1 MKSTKELE
9 QTAKHFIQ
17 KYKDKSNEKSSAQSF
32 WIDFLGIFAP
42 SPTEKIEFEKRVS
55 LSHTSFI
62 DAYIPHAKT
71 LIEQKS
77 SGIDLNK
84 AKKQSDGSEL
94 TPFEQA
100 KRYNDELPYSQK
112 ARYIIVCNFDE
123 FHIHDMESPKDPP
136 QIINFADLT
145 KQIHRFIFLSESKN
159 DELKALA
166 LAKQSELSFKAA
178 RLIRQIQDEL
188 IALYAAATP
197 SGEPSEQDFA
207 SINML
212 LTRLVFCFYADDSG
226 VFTRHDMFGAY
237 LATHKANMR
246 QAILD
251 VFSMLSTPEH
261 KRSKFADPELLAFPY
276 TNGGLFEFYDEN
288 IPQFNDKLAELII
301 DKATFGFDF
310 SLISPTIFG
319 GLFESTLNPETRR
332 SGGMHYTSIEN
343 IEKLIKPLFLDK
355 LESELDEIIAIKQK
369 DTKDKKLIEFQKKLG
384 SLCFFDPACGS
395 GNFLTQTF
403 LCLRELENKALKERF
418 TDKSGTF
425 QGVLEGFDTCGI
437 CVDINNFY
445 GIEINSFA
453 TAVAKTALHIADKQM
468 RKVTNELIH
477 ANLEYLPLREFENI
491 LCANALDASWHK
503 HCPKADFIIGN
514 PPFIGSSLLDKNQK
528 KDFMELTKNIKN
540 SGKLDYVTAWF
551 FKACE
556 YMKQSPATKTAFVAT
571 NSICQG
577 EQVAL
582 LWKAL
587 FESGVSIDFAY
598 TSFKWDNS
606 VDFGTGKK
614 EKADK
619 KMAAVYVIIAGFSL
633 NNSSQKYIFTGN
645 SRIPASNINGYLADA
660 PNIAIESRSK
670 PLCEFVPEMTRG
682 SEPNDGGN
690 LILSQN
696 EKDEILAKYP
706 NADKFIKQF
715 MGAEEFINGKLR
727 YCLWL
732 VNANPG
738 ELSKIPPIMD
748 RIKAVREN
756 RLQSKSE
763 GTRKFADK
771 PTIFKLCRQPK
782 SNYIVIPR
790 VSGENRIYVPIGFV
804 SSDIIASDAI
814 QFIPNATLADFA
826 ILTSSVHMEWMR
838 AVAGRLET
846 RYRYSNT
853 IVYNNFPFASLD
865 EKDKE
870 TLTATAQG
878 ILDARAEFGDSSLA
892 DLYNPLTMP
901 ANLRKAH
908 EKNDQAVLKIYGID
922 KTATPSGIVKEL
934 FTRYEKLSK
943 NTKG

>member
-9 QTAKHFIQ
+9 QAAKHFIQ
-17 KYKDKSNEKSSAQSF
+17 KYKDKSNEKSDAQSF
-32 WIDFLGIFAP
+32 WIDFLGIFVDE
-42 SPTEKIEFEKRVS
+42 PTQKINFEKTVP
-55 LSHTSFI
+55 LGHTSFI

-145 KQIHRFIFLSESKN
+145 KQIHRFAFLNESKS

-197 SGEPSEQDFA
+197 SGESSEQDFA

-288 IPQFNDKLAELII
+288 IPQFNDKLAKLII
-301 DKATFGFDF
+301 DEATYGFDF

-418 TDKSGTF
+418 TDKKGTF

-468 RKVTNELIH
+468 RKATNELIH
-477 ANLEYLPLREFENI
+477 ANLEYLPLRDFENI
-491 LCANALDASWHK
+491 LCANAFDVSWDK

-514 PPFIGSSLLDKNQK
+514 PPFVGARMMNETQKADLIKASNNAKNAG
-528 KDFMELTKNIKN
+528 N
-540 SGKLDYVTAWF
+540 LDYVTAWF

-556 YMKQSPATKTAFVAT
+556 YMKQSPKTSTAFVAT

-582 LWKAL
+582 LWKPL

-645 SRIPASNINGYLADA
+645 SRILASNINGYLAAA
-660 PNIAIESRSK
+660 PNIAIESRNK
-670 PLCEFVPEMTRG
+670 PLCNVPEMG
-682 SEPNDGGN
+682 IGNKPIDDGNYLFKPDEMNEFIAKEPN
-690 LILSQN
+690 S
-696 EKDEILAKYP
+696 KKYFKRWYG
-706 NADKFIKQF
+706 AD
-715 MGAEEFINGKLR
+715 EFINGKIR

-732 VNANPG
+732 GDCSPN
-738 ELSKIPPIMD
+738 ELRSMPECMK
-748 RIKAVREN
+748 RIKAVREF
-756 RLQSKSE
+756 RLASKSE
-763 GTRKFADK
+763 GTRKIADK
-771 PTIFKLCRQPK
+771 PTRFHVENMPDSDFILIPK
-782 SNYIVIPR
+782 
-790 VSGENRIYVPIGFV
+790 VSTSERFYVPIGIMSNSV
-804 SSDIIASDAI
+804 LTSDLVLI
-814 QFIPNATLADFA
+814 IPNATLADFA

-838 AVAGRLET
+838 AVCGRLGDG
-846 RYRYSNT
+846 YRYSAN

-878 ILDARAEFGDSSLA
+878 ILDARAEFGDCSLA

-922 KTATPSGIVKEL
+922 KTATPSDIVKEL
-934 FTRYEKLSK
+934 FTRYEKEVK
-943 NTKG
+943 AREF

>member
-9 QTAKHFIQ
+9 QAAKHFIQ
-17 KYKDKSNEKSSAQSF
+17 KYKDKTNEKSDAQSF
-32 WIDFLGIFAP
+32 WIYFLGIFVDE
-42 SPTEKIEFEKRVS
+42 PTQKINFEKTVP
-55 LSHTSFI
+55 LGHTSFI

-145 KQIHRFIFLSESKN
+145 KQIHRFAFLNESKS

-178 RLIRQIQDEL
+178 RLIKQIQDEL

-226 VFTRHDMFGAY
+226 VFAKHDMFGAY
-237 LATHKANMR
+237 LAEHKANMR

-468 RKVTNELIH
+468 RKATNELIH
-477 ANLEYLPLREFENI
+477 ANLEYLPLRDFENI
-491 LCANALDASWHK
+491 LCANAFDVSWDK

-514 PPFIGSSLLDKNQK
+514 PPFVGARMMNETQKADLIKASNNAKNAG
-528 KDFMELTKNIKN
+528 N
-540 SGKLDYVTAWF
+540 LDYVTAWF

-556 YMKQSPATKTAFVAT
+556 YMKQSPKTRTAFVAT

-582 LWKAL
+582 LWKPL

-633 NNSSQKYIFTGN
+633 NNSSEKYIFTGN
-645 SRIPASNINGYLADA
+645 SRIPASNINGYLVDA

-670 PLCEFVPEMTRG
+670 PLCNVPEMG
-682 SEPNDGGN
+682 IGNKPIDDGNYLFKPDEMNEFIAKEPN
-690 LILSQN
+690 S
-696 EKDEILAKYP
+696 KKYFKRWYG
-706 NADKFIKQF
+706 AD
-715 MGAEEFINGKLR
+715 EFINGKIR

-732 VNANPG
+732 GDCSPN
-738 ELSKIPPIMD
+738 ELRSMPECMK
-748 RIKAVREN
+748 RIKAVREF
-756 RLQSKSE
+756 RLASKSE
-763 GTRKFADK
+763 GTRKIADK
-771 PTIFKLCRQPK
+771 PTRFHVENMPNSDFIL
-782 SNYIVIPR
+782 VPR
-790 VSGENRIYVPIGFV
+790 VSSAERFYIPFGFL
-804 SSDIIASDAI
+804 SNDNLASDATLI
-814 QFIPNATLADFA
+814 IPNATLADFA

-838 AVAGRLET
+838 AVAGILET

-908 EKNDQAVLKIYGID
+908 ERNDQAVLKIYGID
-922 KTATPSGIVKEL
+922 KTATPSDIVK
-934 FTRYEKLSK
+934 
-943 NTKG
+943 

>member
-9 QTAKHFIQ
+9 QAAKHFIQ

-32 WIDFLGIFAP
+32 WIDFLGIFVP

-77 SGIDLNK
+77 SSIDLNK

-100 KRYNDELPYSQK
+100 GRYNDELPYSQK

-145 KQIHRFIFLSESKN
+145 KQIHRFAFLNESKS

-178 RLIRQIQDEL
+178 RLIKQIQDEL

-197 SGEPSEQDFA
+197 NGEPSEQDFA

-288 IPQFNDKLAELII
+288 IPQFNDKLAKLII
-301 DKATFGFDF
+301 DEATYGFDF

-468 RKVTNELIH
+468 RKATNELIH
-477 ANLEYLPLREFENI
+477 ANLEYLPLRDFENI
-491 LCANALDASWHK
+491 LCANALNASWHE

-514 PPFIGSSLLDKNQK
+514 PPFVGARMMNETQKADLIKASNNAKNAG
-528 KDFMELTKNIKN
+528 N
-540 SGKLDYVTAWF
+540 LDYVAAWF

-556 YMKQSPATKTAFVAT
+556 YMKQNPATKTAFVAT

-582 LWKAL
+582 LWKPL
-587 FESGVSIDFAY
+587 FENGVNIDFAY

-633 NNSSQKYIFTGN
+633 NNSGKKYIFTGN
-645 SRIPASNINGYLADA
+645 SRIPASNINGYLAAA
-660 PNIAIESRSK
+660 PNIVIESRSK
-670 PLCEFVPEMTRG
+670 PLCDVPEMG
-682 SEPNDGGN
+682 IGNKPIDDGNYLFKPDEMNEFIAKEPN
-690 LILSQN
+690 S
-696 EKDEILAKYP
+696 KKYFKRWYG
-706 NADKFIKQF
+706 AD
-715 MGAEEFINGKLR
+715 EFINGKIR

-732 VNANPG
+732 GDCPPN
-738 ELSKIPPIMD
+738 ELRSMPECMK
-748 RIKAVREN
+748 RIKAVRDF
-756 RLQSKSE
+756 RLASKSE
-763 GTRKFADK
+763 GTRKIADK
-771 PTIFKLCRQPK
+771 PTRFHVENMPDSDFILIPK
-782 SNYIVIPR
+782 
-790 VSGENRIYVPIGFV
+790 VSTSERFYVPIGIMSNSV
-804 SSDIIASDAI
+804 LTSDLVLI
-814 QFIPNATLADFA
+814 IPNATLADFA

-838 AVAGRLET
+838 AVCGRLGDG
-846 RYRYSNT
+846 YRYSAN

-878 ILDARAEFGDSSLA
+878 ILDARAEFGDCSLA

-908 EKNDQAVLKIYGID
+908 ERNDQAVLKIYAVN
-922 KTATPSGIVKEL
+922 KTATPSDIVKEL
-934 FTRYEKLSK
+934 FTRYEKEVK
-943 NTKG
+943 AREF

>member
-1 MKSTKELE
+1 MKNTKELE
-9 QTAKHFIQ
+9 QAAKHFIQ
-17 KYKDKSNEKSSAQSF
+17 KYKDKSNEKSDAQSF
-32 WIDFLGIFAP
+32 WIDFLGIFVDE
-42 SPTEKIEFEKRVS
+42 PTQKINFEKTVP
-55 LSHTSFI
+55 LGHTSFI

-145 KQIHRFIFLSESKN
+145 KQIHRFAFLNESKN

-166 LAKQSELSFKAA
+166 LKKQSELSFKAA
-178 RLIRQIQDEL
+178 RLIKQIQDEL

-418 TDKSGTF
+418 TDKKGTF

-468 RKVTNELIH
+468 RKATNELIH
-477 ANLEYLPLREFENI
+477 ANLEYLPLRDFENI
-491 LCANALDASWHK
+491 LCANAFDVSWHE

-514 PPFIGSSLLDKNQK
+514 PPFVGARMMNETQKADLIKASNNAKNAG
-528 KDFMELTKNIKN
+528 N
-540 SGKLDYVTAWF
+540 LDYVAAWF

-556 YMKQSPATKTAFVAT
+556 YMKQNPATKTAFVAT

-582 LWKAL
+582 LWKPL
-587 FESGVSIDFAY
+587 FESGVIIDFAY

-633 NNSSQKYIFTGN
+633 NNSGKKYIFTGN
-645 SRIPASNINGYLADA
+645 SRIPASNINGYLAAA
-660 PNIAIESRSK
+660 PNIVIESRSK
-670 PLCEFVPEMTRG
+670 PLCDVPEMG
-682 SEPNDGGN
+682 IGNKPIDDGNYLFKPDEMNEFIAKEPN
-690 LILSQN
+690 S
-696 EKDEILAKYP
+696 KKYFKRWYG
-706 NADKFIKQF
+706 AD
-715 MGAEEFINGKLR
+715 EFINGKIR

-732 VNANPG
+732 GDCPPN
-738 ELSKIPPIMD
+738 ELRSMPECMK
-748 RIKAVREN
+748 RIKAVRDF
-756 RLQSKSE
+756 RLASKSE
-763 GTRKFADK
+763 GTRKIADK
-771 PTIFKLCRQPK
+771 PTRFHVENMPDSDFILIPK
-782 SNYIVIPR
+782 
-790 VSGENRIYVPIGFV
+790 VSTSERFYVPIGIMSNSV
-804 SSDIIASDAI
+804 LTSDLVLI
-814 QFIPNATLADFA
+814 IPNATLADFA

-838 AVAGRLET
+838 AVCGRLGDG
-846 RYRYSNT
+846 YRYSAN

-878 ILDARAEFGDSSLA
+878 ILDARALFGDCSLA

-908 EKNDQAVLKIYGID
+908 ERNDQAVLKIYGID
-922 KTATPSGIVKEL
+922 KTATPSDIVKEL
-934 FTRYEKLSK
+934 FTRYEKEVK
-943 NTKG
+943 AREF

>member
-9 QTAKHFIQ
+9 QAVKHFIQ

-32 WIDFLGIFAP
+32 WIDFLGIFVP

-145 KQIHRFIFLSESKN
+145 KQIHRFTFLSQSKN

-226 VFTRHDMFGAY
+226 VFARHDMFGAY

-343 IEKLIKPLFLDK
+343 LEKLIKPLFLDK

-418 TDKSGTF
+418 TDKSGTV

-468 RKVTNELIH
+468 RKATNELIH
-477 ANLEYLPLREFENI
+477 ANLEYLPLRDFENI
-491 LCANALDASWHK
+491 LCANALDASWHE

-514 PPFIGSSLLDKNQK
+514 PPFVGHQHRSKEQSAEMDLIF
-528 KDFMELTKNIKN
+528 KDFENY
-540 SGKLDYVTAWF
+540 GKLDYVTAWF
-551 FKACE
+551 KKSLD
-556 YMKQSPATKTAFVAT
+556 YMKFSPNTRTAFVAT

-577 EQVAL
+577 ESVAT
-582 LWKAL
+582 LWKPL
-587 FESGVSIDFAY
+587 FESGVNIDFAY

-619 KMAAVYVIIAGFSL
+619 KMAGVSVVIVAFSL
-633 NNSSQKYIFTGN
+633 SNSSKKYIFTGN
-645 SRIPASNINGYLADA
+645 SRILASNINGYLVDA
-660 PNIAIESRSK
+660 PNIFIQNRGK
-670 PLCEFVPEMTRG
+670 PLNDNLSKMSKG
-682 SEPNDGGN
+682 SQPTDGGN
-690 LILSQN
+690 LLLSQD

-732 VNANPG
+732 VNANPS
-738 ELSKIPPIMD
+738 ELSKIPPIMT
-748 RIKAVREN
+748 RLEN
-756 RLQSKSE
+756 VKQMRLKS
-763 GTRKFADK
+763 
-771 PTIFKLCRQPK
+771 PTKSVQEAANTPMLFTQIRQPN
-782 SNYIVIPR
+782 SDYLVVPEVSSESRFYI
-790 VSGENRIYVPIGFV
+790 PIGFL
-804 SSDIIASDAI
+804 SKDIIASNRLQI
-814 QFIPNATLADFA
+814 IPNATLADFA

-838 AVAGRLET
+838 AVCGRLGDG
-846 RYRYSNT
+846 YRYSAN

-878 ILDARAEFGDSSLA
+878 ILDARAEFGDCSLA

-908 EKNDQAVLKIYGID
+908 ERNDQAVLKIYGID
-922 KTATPSGIVKEL
+922 KTATPSDIVKEL
-934 FTRYEKLSK
+934 FTRYEKEVK
-943 NTKG
+943 AREF

>member
-9 QTAKHFIQ
+9 QAAKHFIQ

-32 WIDFLGIFAP
+32 WIDFLGIFVP

-100 KRYNDELPYSQK
+100 KRYNDELPHSQK

-145 KQIHRFIFLSESKN
+145 KQIHRFTFLSQSKN

-468 RKVTNELIH
+468 RKATNELIH
-477 ANLEYLPLREFENI
+477 ANLEYLPLRDFENI
-491 LCANALDASWHK
+491 LCANALNASWNE

-514 PPFIGSSLLDKNQK
+514 PPFIGARVMNETQKADLIKASNNAKNAG
-528 KDFMELTKNIKN
+528 N
-540 SGKLDYVTAWF
+540 LDYVTAWF
-551 FKACE
+551 FKAFE
-556 YMKQSPATKTAFVAT
+556 YMKQNPATKTAFVAT

-582 LWKAL
+582 LWKPL
-587 FESGVSIDFAY
+587 FESGVNTHFAY

-606 VDFGTGKK
+606 VDFGSGKK

-633 NNSSQKYIFTGN
+633 NNSSEKYIFTGN
-645 SRIPASNINGYLADA
+645 SRILASNINGYLTDA

-670 PLCEFVPEMTRG
+670 PLCEFAPQMNFG
-682 SEPNDGGN
+682 SMPNDGGN
-690 LILSQN
+690 LILSQA

-732 VNANPG
+732 VNANPS

-748 RIKAVREN
+748 RIQGVKNHRLASKNKAAVKAAE
-756 RLQSKSE
+756 
-763 GTRKFADK
+763 T
-771 PTIFKLCRQPK
+771 PTLFFQNAQPN
-782 SNYIVIPR
+782 SDYIIVPR
-790 VSGENRIYVPIGFV
+790 VSSENRFYVPIGFL
-804 SSDIIASDAI
+804 SSEVIASDATQI
-814 QFIPNATLADFA
+814 IPNATLADFA

-846 RYRYSNT
+846 RYRYSKD

-878 ILDARAEFGDSSLA
+878 ILDARAEFSDCSLA

-908 EKNDQAVLKIYGID
+908 ERNDQAVLKIYAVN
-922 KTATPSGIVKEL
+922 KTATPSDIVKEL
-934 FTRYEKLSK
+934 FTRYETLSK
-943 NTKG
+943 DTKG

>member
-1 MKSTKELE
+1 MKNTKELE
-9 QTAKHFIQ
+9 QAAKHFIQ
-17 KYKDKSNEKSSAQSF
+17 KYKDKSNEKSDAQSF
-32 WIDFLGIFAP
+32 WIDFLGIFVDE
-42 SPTEKIEFEKRVS
+42 PTQKINFEKTVP
-55 LSHTSFI
+55 LGHTSFI

-145 KQIHRFIFLSESKN
+145 KQIHRFAFLNESKS

-178 RLIRQIQDEL
+178 RLIKQIQDEL

-226 VFTRHDMFGAY
+226 VFAKRDMFGEY
-237 LATHKANMR
+237 LAEHKANMR

-261 KRSKFADPELLAFPY
+261 KRSKFEDDKLLDFPY

-288 IPQFNDKLAELII
+288 IPQFNDKLAKLII
-301 DKATFGFDF
+301 DEATYGFDF

-418 TDKSGTF
+418 TDKKGTF

-468 RKVTNELIH
+468 RKATNELIH
-477 ANLEYLPLREFENI
+477 TNLEYLPLRDFENI
-491 LCANALDASWHK
+491 LCANAFDVSWHE

-514 PPFIGSSLLDKNQK
+514 PPFIGHQYRSKEQRAEMDLIF
-528 KDFMELTKNIKN
+528 KDFENY
-540 SGKLDYVTAWF
+540 GKLDYVTAWF
-551 FKACE
+551 KKSFD
-556 YMKQSPATKTAFVAT
+556 YMKFLPNTRTAFVAT

-577 EQVAL
+577 EQVAP
-582 LWKAL
+582 LWKPL

-619 KMAAVYVIIAGFSL
+619 KMAAVYVIIVGFSL
-633 NNSSQKYIFTGN
+633 NNSSEKYIFTGN

-660 PNIAIESRSK
+660 PNIVIESRSK
-670 PLCEFVPEMTRG
+670 PLCNVPEMTAG
-682 SEPNDGGN
+682 SKVNDNGN
-690 LILSQN
+690 LILSQD

-715 MGAEEFINGKLR
+715 MGADEFINNKIR

-732 VNANPG
+732 VNADPS

-748 RIKAVREN
+748 RIQKVREF
-756 RLQSKSE
+756 RLSSKNDASI
-763 GTRKFADK
+763 KKADY
-771 PTIFKLCRQPK
+771 PMLFDANRQPLNQYIIIPLT
-782 SNYIVIPR
+782 SSENRNYIPMDFLK
-790 VSGENRIYVPIGFV
+790 P
-804 SSDIIASDAI
+804 DIIINNAVQAL
-814 QFIPNATLADFA
+814 QNATLADFA

-838 AVAGRLET
+838 AVGGRLET
-846 RYRYSNT
+846 RYRYNISL
-853 IVYNNFPFASLD
+853 VYNNFPFASLD
-865 EKDKE
+865 DKDKE

-878 ILDARAEFGDSSLA
+878 ILDARAEFGDCSLA

-908 EKNDQAVLKIYGID
+908 ERNDQAVLKIYGID
-922 KTATPSGIVKEL
+922 KTATPSDIVKEL
-934 FTRYEKLSK
+934 FTRYEKEVK
-943 NTKG
+943 AREF

>member
-9 QTAKHFIQ
+9 QAAKHFIQ
-17 KYKDKSNEKSSAQSF
+17 KYKDKTNEKSDAQSF
-32 WIDFLGIFAP
+32 WIDFLGIFVP

-100 KRYNDELPYSQK
+100 GRYNDELPYSQK

-145 KQIHRFIFLSESKN
+145 KQIHRFTFLNESKS

-166 LAKQSELSFKAA
+166 LKKQSELSFKAA

-226 VFTRHDMFGAY
+226 VFAKRDMFGEY
-237 LATHKANMR
+237 LAEHKANMR

-288 IPQFNDKLAELII
+288 IPQFNDKLAKLII
-301 DKATFGFDF
+301 DEATFGFDF

-418 TDKSGTF
+418 TDKKGTF

-468 RKVTNELIH
+468 RKATNELIH
-477 ANLEYLPLREFENI
+477 ANLEYLPLRDFENI
-491 LCANALDASWHK
+491 LCANALDASWHE

-514 PPFIGSSLLDKNQK
+514 PPFVGARMMNETQKADLIKASNNAKNAG
-528 KDFMELTKNIKN
+528 N
-540 SGKLDYVTAWF
+540 LDYVTAWF

-556 YMKQSPATKTAFVAT
+556 YMKQSPKTSTAFVAT

-582 LWKAL
+582 LWKPL

-633 NNSSQKYIFTGN
+633 ENSSEKYIFTGN
-645 SRIPASNINGYLADA
+645 SRIPASNINGYLVDA
-660 PNIAIESRSK
+660 PNIVIESRSK
-670 PLCEFVPEMTRG
+670 PLCNVPEMTAG
-682 SEPNDGGN
+682 SKVNDNGN
-690 LILSQN
+690 LILSQD

-715 MGAEEFINGKLR
+715 MGADEFINGKLR

-732 VNANPG
+732 VNANPS
-738 ELSKIPPIMD
+738 ELSKIPPIME
-748 RIKAVREN
+748 RIQKVREY
-756 RLQSKSE
+756 RLAS
-763 GTRKFADK
+763 TRKA
-771 PTIFKLCRQPK
+771 TNKLANAPMLFGERRQPSIK
-782 SNYIVIPR
+782 FIIIP
-790 VSGENRIYVPIGFV
+790 VTSTENRNYLPIGFINP
-804 SSDIIASDAI
+804 DIIANAQTQI
-814 QFIPNATLADFA
+814 IPNATLADFA
-826 ILTSSVHMEWMR
+826 ILTSSVHNEWMK
-838 AVAGRLET
+838 AVAGRLKSD
-846 RYRYSNT
+846 YRYSAQ

-878 ILDARAEFGDSSLA
+878 ILDARAEFGDCSLA

-922 KTATPSGIVKEL
+922 KTATPSDIVKEL
-934 FTRYEKLSK
+934 FTRYEKEVK
-943 NTKG
+943 AREF

>member
-9 QTAKHFIQ
+9 QAAKHFIQ

-32 WIDFLGIFAP
+32 WIDFLGIFTH

-55 LSHTSFI
+55 LNHTSFI

-100 KRYNDELPYSQK
+100 KRYNDELPYSEK
-112 ARYIIVCNFDE
+112 ARYIIICNFDE

-145 KQIHRFIFLSESKN
+145 KQIHRFAFLNESKN

-178 RLIRQIQDEL
+178 RLIKQIQDEL

-226 VFTRHDMFGAY
+226 VFAKHDMFGAY

-261 KRSKFADPELLAFPY
+261 KRSKFEDDKLLAFPY

-301 DKATFGFDF
+301 DDATYGFDF

-418 TDKSGTF
+418 TDKKGTF

-468 RKVTNELIH
+468 RKATNELIH
-477 ANLEYLPLREFENI
+477 ANLEYLPLRDFENI
-491 LCANALDASWHK
+491 LCANALNVSWHE

-514 PPFIGSSLLDKNQK
+514 PPFVGARMMNETQKADLIKASNNAKNAG
-528 KDFMELTKNIKN
+528 N
-540 SGKLDYVTAWF
+540 LDYVTAWF

-556 YMKQSPATKTAFVAT
+556 YMKQNPATKTAFVAT

-582 LWKAL
+582 LWKPL

-633 NNSSQKYIFTGN
+633 NNSSEKYIFTGN
-645 SRIPASNINGYLADA
+645 SRIPASNINGYLAAA
-660 PNIAIESRSK
+660 PNIVIESRSK
-670 PLCEFVPEMTRG
+670 PLCDVPEMG
-682 SEPNDGGN
+682 IGNKPIDDGNYLFKPDEMNEFIAKEPN
-690 LILSQN
+690 S
-696 EKDEILAKYP
+696 KKYFKRWYG
-706 NADKFIKQF
+706 AD
-715 MGAEEFINGKLR
+715 EFINGKIR

-732 VNANPG
+732 GDCPPN
-738 ELSKIPPIMD
+738 ELRSMPECMK
-748 RIKAVREN
+748 RIKAVRDF
-756 RLQSKSE
+756 RLASKSE
-763 GTRKFADK
+763 GTRKIADK
-771 PTIFKLCRQPK
+771 PTRFHVENMPDSDFILIPK
-782 SNYIVIPR
+782 
-790 VSGENRIYVPIGFV
+790 VSTSERFYVPIGIMSNSV
-804 SSDIIASDAI
+804 LTSDLVLI
-814 QFIPNATLADFA
+814 IPNATLADFA

-838 AVAGRLET
+838 AVCGRLGDG
-846 RYRYSNT
+846 YRYSAN

-878 ILDARAEFGDSSLA
+878 ILDARAEFGDCSLA

-908 EKNDQAVLKIYGID
+908 ERNDQAVLKIYGID
-922 KTATPSGIVKEL
+922 KTATPSDIVKEL
-934 FTRYEKLSK
+934 FTRYEKEVK
-943 NTKG
+943 AREF

>member
-9 QTAKHFIQ
+9 QAAKHFIQ
-17 KYKDKSNEKSSAQSF
+17 KYKDKSNEKSDAQSF
-32 WIDFLGIFAP
+32 WIDFLGIFVP

-55 LSHTSFI
+55 LNHTSFI

-145 KQIHRFIFLSESKN
+145 KQIHRFAFLNESKS

-178 RLIRQIQDEL
+178 RLIKQIQDEL

-418 TDKSGTF
+418 TDKKGTF

-468 RKVTNELIH
+468 RKATNELIH
-477 ANLEYLPLREFENI
+477 ANLEYLPLRDFENI
-491 LCANALDASWHK
+491 LCANALDASWHE

-514 PPFIGSSLLDKNQK
+514 PPFVGARMMNETQKADLIKASNNAKNAG
-528 KDFMELTKNIKN
+528 N
-540 SGKLDYVTAWF
+540 LDYVAAWF

-556 YMKQSPATKTAFVAT
+556 YMKQNPATKTAFVAT

-582 LWKAL
+582 LWKPL

-619 KMAAVYVIIAGFSL
+619 KMAAVYVIISGFSL

-645 SRIPASNINGYLADA
+645 SRIPASNINGYLVDA

-670 PLCEFVPEMTRG
+670 PLFNVPEMG
-682 SEPNDGGN
+682 IGNKPIDDGNYLFKPDEMNEFIAKEPN
-690 LILSQN
+690 S
-696 EKDEILAKYP
+696 KKYFKRWYG
-706 NADKFIKQF
+706 AD
-715 MGAEEFINGKLR
+715 EFINGKIR

-732 VNANPG
+732 GDCSPN
-738 ELSKIPPIMD
+738 ELRSMPECMK
-748 RIKAVREN
+748 RIKAVREF
-756 RLQSKSE
+756 RLASKSE
-763 GTRKFADK
+763 GTRKIADK
-771 PTIFKLCRQPK
+771 PTRFHVENMPNSDFILIPK
-782 SNYIVIPR
+782 
-790 VSGENRIYVPIGFV
+790 VSTSERFYVPIGIMSNSV
-804 SSDIIASDAI
+804 LTSDLVLI
-814 QFIPNATLADFA
+814 IPNATLADFA

-838 AVAGRLET
+838 AVCGRLGDG
-846 RYRYSNT
+846 YRYSAN

-878 ILDARAEFGDSSLA
+878 ILDARAEFGDCSLA

-922 KTATPSGIVKEL
+922 KTATPSDIVKEL
-934 FTRYEKLSK
+934 FTRYEKEVK
-943 NTKG
+943 AREF

>member
-9 QTAKHFIQ
+9 QAAKYFIQ
-17 KYKDKSNEKSSAQSF
+17 KYKDKSNEKSDAQSF
-32 WIDFLGIFAP
+32 WIDFLGIFVP
-42 SPTEKIEFEKRVS
+42 NPTEKIEFEKRVS

-100 KRYNDELPYSQK
+100 KRYNDELPHSQK

-145 KQIHRFIFLSESKN
+145 KQIHRFAFLNESKN

-178 RLIRQIQDEL
+178 RLIKQIQDEL

-418 TDKSGTF
+418 TDKKGAF

-468 RKVTNELIH
+468 RKATNELIH
-477 ANLEYLPLREFENI
+477 ANLEYLPLRDFENI
-491 LCANALDASWHK
+491 LCANALNASWHK

-514 PPFIGSSLLDKNQK
+514 PPFIGYSLQTHTQKAELLEVTNNSKNA
-528 KDFMELTKNIKN
+528 
-540 SGKLDYVTAWF
+540 GKLDYVTAWF

-556 YMKQSPATKTAFVAT
+556 YMKQSPKTRTAFVAT

-582 LWKAL
+582 LWKPL

-670 PLCEFVPEMTRG
+670 PLCEFASQMTTGNR
-682 SEPNDGGN
+682 PADGGH
-690 LILSQN
+690 LIIEN
-696 EKDEILAKYP
+696 EDYADFITKEPKAKKY
-706 NADKFIKQF
+706 IKRLI
-715 MGAEEFINGKLR
+715 GAEEFINNKMR

-732 VNANPG
+732 VDCPPN
-738 ELSKIPPIMD
+738 ELRSMPLVMD
-748 RIKAVREN
+748 RLKKCRDDRLNGADDRKKLAQTPHLFRETKN
-756 RLQSKSE
+756 YKS
-763 GTRKFADK
+763 F
-771 PTIFKLCRQPK
+771 
-782 SNYIVIPR
+782 IVVPR
-790 VSGENRIYVPIGFV
+790 VSSENRFYIPLGFLDENV
-804 SSDIIASDAI
+804 IPTDSAVI
-814 QFIPNATLADFA
+814 IPNATLADFA

-838 AVAGRLET
+838 AVAGRLKSD
-846 RYRYSNT
+846 YRYSKD

-878 ILDARAEFGDSSLA
+878 ILDARALFGDSSLA

-908 EKNDQAVLKIYGID
+908 KRNDQAVLKIYAVN
-922 KTATPSGIVKEL
+922 KTATPSDIVKEL
-934 FTRYEKLSK
+934 FTRYEKEVK
-943 NTKG
+943 TREF

>member
-9 QTAKHFIQ
+9 QAAKHFIQ

-42 SPTEKIEFEKRVS
+42 NPTEKIEFEKRVS

-145 KQIHRFIFLSESKN
+145 KQIHRFTFLSQSKN

-178 RLIRQIQDEL
+178 RLIKQIQDEL

-226 VFTRHDMFGAY
+226 VFARHDMFGAY

-514 PPFIGSSLLDKNQK
+514 PPFIGHQYRSKEQSAEMDLIF
-528 KDFMELTKNIKN
+528 KDFENY
-540 SGKLDYVTAWF
+540 GKLDYVTAWF
-551 FKACE
+551 KKSFD
-556 YMKQSPATKTAFVAT
+556 YMKFSPNTRTAFVAT

-577 EQVAL
+577 ESVAT
-582 LWKAL
+582 LWKPL

-633 NNSSQKYIFTGN
+633 NNSSEKYIFTGN
-645 SRIPASNINGYLADA
+645 SRIPASNINGYLVDA
-660 PNIAIESRSK
+660 PNIFIQNRGK
-670 PLCEFVPEMTRG
+670 PLNDNLSKMSKG
-682 SEPNDGGN
+682 SQPTDGGN
-690 LILSQN
+690 LLLSQD

-732 VNANPG
+732 VNANPS
-738 ELSKIPPIMD
+738 ELSKIPPIMT
-748 RIKAVREN
+748 RLENVRQM
-756 RLQSKSE
+756 RLKS
-763 GTRKFADK
+763 
-771 PTIFKLCRQPK
+771 PTKSVQEAANTPTLFTQIRQPN
-782 SNYIVIPR
+782 SDYLVVPE
-790 VSGENRIYVPIGFV
+790 VSGESRFYVPIGFL
-804 SSDIIASDAI
+804 SKDIIASNTLQI
-814 QFIPNATLADFA
+814 IPNTTLADFA
-826 ILTSSVHMEWMR
+826 ILASSVHNEWMR
-838 AVAGRLET
+838 IVASRLGAS
-846 RYRYSNT
+846 YRYT
-853 IVYNNFPFASLD
+853 PAVYNNFPFASLD

-908 EKNDQAVLKIYGID
+908 EKNDQAVLKIYAVN
-922 KTATPSGIVKEL
+922 KTATPSDIVKEL
-934 FTRYEKLSK
+934 FTRYGTLSK

>member
-9 QTAKHFIQ
+9 QAAKHFIQ
-17 KYKDKSNEKSSAQSF
+17 KYKDKTNEKSSAQSF
-32 WIDFLGIFAP
+32 WIDFLGIFVP

-100 KRYNDELPYSQK
+100 GRYNDELPYSQK

-145 KQIHRFIFLSESKN
+145 KQIHRFAFLNESKS

-178 RLIRQIQDEL
+178 RLIKQIQDEL

-197 SGEPSEQDFA
+197 SLKPSEQDFA

-226 VFTRHDMFGAY
+226 VFTRRDMFGAY

-418 TDKSGTF
+418 TDKKGTF

-468 RKVTNELIH
+468 RKATNELIH
-477 ANLEYLPLREFENI
+477 ANLEYLPLRDFENI
-491 LCANALDASWHK
+491 LCANALNTSWYE

-514 PPFIGSSLLDKNQK
+514 PPFIGARMMNETQKADLIKASNNAKNA
-528 KDFMELTKNIKN
+528 
-540 SGKLDYVTAWF
+540 GKLDYVTAWF

-556 YMKQSPATKTAFVAT
+556 YMKQSPKTRTAFVAT

-582 LWKAL
+582 LWKPL

-633 NNSSQKYIFTGN
+633 NNSSEKYIFTGN
-645 SRIPASNINGYLADA
+645 SRISASNINGYLADA

-670 PLCEFVPEMTRG
+670 PLCDVPEMKFG
-682 SEPNDGGN
+682 SMANDGGN
-690 LILSQN
+690 LLLSQD
-696 EKDEILAKYP
+696 EKDELLAKYP
-706 NADKFIKQF
+706 SAEKFIKQY
-715 MGAEEFINGKLR
+715 MGGDEFIHGKLR

-748 RIKAVREN
+748 RIQKVREF
-756 RLQSKSE
+756 RLSSKRQA
-763 GTRKFADK
+763 TNKLANT
-771 PTIFKLCRQPK
+771 PTLFGEIRQPD
-782 SNYIVIPR
+782 SDYILIPI
-790 VSGENRIYVPIGFV
+790 VSSENRFYIPIGFL
-804 SSDIIASDAI
+804 SKDIISNPKT
-814 QFIPNATLADFA
+814 QMIPNATLADFA

-838 AVAGRLET
+838 AVAGRLKSD
-846 RYRYSNT
+846 YSYSAN

-878 ILDARAEFGDSSLA
+878 ILDARAEFGDCSLA

-908 EKNDQAVLKIYGID
+908 EKNDQAVLKIYAVN
-922 KTATPSGIVKEL
+922 KTATPSDIVKEL
-934 FTRYEKLSK
+934 FTRYEKEVK
-943 NTKG
+943 AREF

>member
-9 QTAKHFIQ
+9 QAAKHFIQ

-32 WIDFLGIFAP
+32 WIDFLGIFTH

-55 LSHTSFI
+55 LNHTSFI

-100 KRYNDELPYSQK
+100 GRYNDELPYSQK

-145 KQIHRFIFLSESKN
+145 KQIHRFAFLNESKS

-418 TDKSGTF
+418 TDKKGTF

-468 RKVTNELIH
+468 RKATNELIH
-477 ANLEYLPLREFENI
+477 ANLEYLPLRDFENI
-491 LCANALDASWHK
+491 LCANALNASWDK

-514 PPFIGSSLLDKNQK
+514 PPFVGARMMNETQKADLIKASNNAKNA
-528 KDFMELTKNIKN
+528 
-540 SGKLDYVTAWF
+540 GKLDYVTAWF

-556 YMKQSPATKTAFVAT
+556 YMKQSPKTSTAFVAT

-582 LWKAL
+582 LWKPL

-645 SRIPASNINGYLADA
+645 SRIPASNINGYLVDA

-670 PLCEFVPEMTRG
+670 PLCNVPEMG
-682 SEPNDGGN
+682 IGNKPIDDGNYLFKPDEMNEFIAKEPN
-690 LILSQN
+690 S
-696 EKDEILAKYP
+696 KKYFKRWYG
-706 NADKFIKQF
+706 AD
-715 MGAEEFINGKLR
+715 EFINGKIR

-732 VNANPG
+732 GDCSPN
-738 ELSKIPPIMD
+738 ELRSMPECMK
-748 RIKAVREN
+748 RIKAVREF
-756 RLQSKSE
+756 RLASKSE
-763 GTRKFADK
+763 GTRKIADK
-771 PTIFKLCRQPK
+771 PTRFHVENMPNSDFIL
-782 SNYIVIPR
+782 VPR
-790 VSGENRIYVPIGFV
+790 VSSAERFYIPFGFL
-804 SSDIIASDAI
+804 SNDNLASDATLI
-814 QFIPNATLADFA
+814 IPNATLADFA

-838 AVAGRLET
+838 AVAGRLKSD
-846 RYRYSNT
+846 YRYSAQ

-878 ILDARAEFGDSSLA
+878 ILDARALFGDCSLA

-908 EKNDQAVLKIYGID
+908 ERNDQAVLKIYGID
-922 KTATPSGIVKEL
+922 KTATPSDIVKEL
-934 FTRYEKLSK
+934 FTRYEKEVK
-943 NTKG
+943 AREF

>member
-9 QTAKHFIQ
+9 QAAKHFIQ
-17 KYKDKSNEKSSAQSF
+17 KYKDKSNKKSSAQSF
-32 WIDFLGIFAP
+32 WIDFLGIFVP

-145 KQIHRFIFLSESKN
+145 KQIHRFTFLSQSKN

-226 VFTRHDMFGAY
+226 VFTRRDMFGAY

-418 TDKSGTF
+418 TDKKGTV

-468 RKVTNELIH
+468 RKATNELIH
-477 ANLEYLPLREFENI
+477 ANLEYLPLRDFENI
-491 LCANALDASWHK
+491 LCANALNASWHK

-514 PPFIGSSLLDKNQK
+514 PPFIGARMMNETQKADLIKASNNAKNAG
-528 KDFMELTKNIKN
+528 N
-540 SGKLDYVTAWF
+540 LDYVTAWF

-556 YMKQSPATKTAFVAT
+556 YMKQNPATKTAFVAT

-582 LWKAL
+582 LWKPL

-633 NNSSQKYIFTGN
+633 NNSSEKYIFTGN
-645 SRIPASNINGYLADA
+645 SRIPASNINGYLAAA
-660 PNIAIESRSK
+660 PNIVIESRSK
-670 PLCEFVPEMTRG
+670 PLCDVPEMG
-682 SEPNDGGN
+682 IGNKPIDDGNYLFKPDEMNEFIAKEPN
-690 LILSQN
+690 S
-696 EKDEILAKYP
+696 KKYFKRWYG
-706 NADKFIKQF
+706 AD
-715 MGAEEFINGKLR
+715 EFINGKIR

-732 VNANPG
+732 GDCPPN
-738 ELSKIPPIMD
+738 ELRSMPECMK
-748 RIKAVREN
+748 RIKAVRDF
-756 RLQSKSE
+756 RLASKSE
-763 GTRKFADK
+763 GTRKIADK
-771 PTIFKLCRQPK
+771 PTRFHVENMPDSDFILIPK
-782 SNYIVIPR
+782 
-790 VSGENRIYVPIGFV
+790 VSTSERFYVPIGIMSNSV
-804 SSDIIASDAI
+804 LTSDLVLI
-814 QFIPNATLADFA
+814 IPNATLADFA

-838 AVAGRLET
+838 AVCGRLGDG
-846 RYRYSNT
+846 YRYSAN

-878 ILDARAEFGDSSLA
+878 ILDARAEFGDCSLA

-908 EKNDQAVLKIYGID
+908 ERNDQAVLKIYGID
-922 KTATPSGIVKEL
+922 KTATPSDIVKEL
-934 FTRYEKLSK
+934 FTRYEKEVK
-943 NTKG
+943 AREF

>member
-9 QTAKHFIQ
+9 QAAKYFIQ

-32 WIDFLGIFAP
+32 WIDFLGIFVP

-145 KQIHRFIFLSESKN
+145 KQIHRFAFLNESKS

-178 RLIRQIQDEL
+178 RLIKQIQDEL

-226 VFTRHDMFGAY
+226 VFAKHDMFGAY

-418 TDKSGTF
+418 TDKKGTF

-468 RKVTNELIH
+468 RKATNELIH
-477 ANLEYLPLREFENI
+477 TNLEYLPLRDFENI
-491 LCANALDASWHK
+491 LCANALNTSWHE

-514 PPFIGSSLLDKNQK
+514 PPFIGHQYRSKEQSAEMDLIF
-528 KDFMELTKNIKN
+528 KDFENY
-540 SGKLDYVTAWF
+540 GKLDYVTAWF
-551 FKACE
+551 KKSFD
-556 YMKQSPATKTAFVAT
+556 YMKFSPNTRTAFVAT

-582 LWKAL
+582 LWKPL

-606 VDFGTGKK
+606 VDFGSGKK

-690 LILSQN
+690 LILSQD

-878 ILDARAEFGDSSLA
+878 ILDARAEFGDCSLA

-908 EKNDQAVLKIYGID
+908 ERNDQAVLKIYGID
-922 KTATPSGIVKEL
+922 KTATPSDIVKEL
-934 FTRYEKLSK
+934 FTRYEKEVK
-943 NTKG
+943 AREF

>member
-9 QTAKHFIQ
+9 QAAKHFIQ
-17 KYKDKSNEKSSAQSF
+17 KYKDKTNEKSDAQSF
-32 WIDFLGIFAP
+32 WIDFLGIFVDE
-42 SPTEKIEFEKRVS
+42 PTQKINFEKTVP
-55 LSHTSFI
+55 LGHTSFI

-145 KQIHRFIFLSESKN
+145 KQIHRFAFLNESKS

-261 KRSKFADPELLAFPY
+261 KRSKFTDPELLAFPY

-288 IPQFNDKLAELII
+288 IPQFNDKLAKLII
-301 DKATFGFDF
+301 DEATYGFDF

-468 RKVTNELIH
+468 RKATNELIH
-477 ANLEYLPLREFENI
+477 ANLEYLPLRDFENI
-491 LCANALDASWHK
+491 LCANAFDVSWHE

-514 PPFIGSSLLDKNQK
+514 PPFVGARMMNETQKADLIKASNNAKNAG
-528 KDFMELTKNIKN
+528 N
-540 SGKLDYVTAWF
+540 LDYVTAWF

-556 YMKQSPATKTAFVAT
+556 YMKQSPKTRTAFVAT

-582 LWKAL
+582 LWKPL

-633 NNSSQKYIFTGN
+633 NNSSEKYIFTGN
-645 SRIPASNINGYLADA
+645 SRIPASNINGYLAAA
-660 PNIAIESRSK
+660 PNIAIESRNK
-670 PLCEFVPEMTRG
+670 PLCNVPEMG
-682 SEPNDGGN
+682 IGNKPIDDGNYLFKPDEMNEFIAKEPN
-690 LILSQN
+690 S
-696 EKDEILAKYP
+696 KKYFKRWYG
-706 NADKFIKQF
+706 AD
-715 MGAEEFINGKLR
+715 EFINGKIR

-732 VNANPG
+732 GDCPPN
-738 ELSKIPPIMD
+738 ELRSMPECMK
-748 RIKAVREN
+748 RIKAVRDF
-756 RLQSKSE
+756 RLASKSE
-763 GTRKFADK
+763 GTRKIADK
-771 PTIFKLCRQPK
+771 PTRFHVENMPDSDFILIPK
-782 SNYIVIPR
+782 
-790 VSGENRIYVPIGFV
+790 VSTSERFYVPIGIMSNSV
-804 SSDIIASDAI
+804 VTSDLVLI
-814 QFIPNATLADFA
+814 IPNATLADFA

-838 AVAGRLET
+838 AVCGRLGDG
-846 RYRYSNT
+846 YRYSAN

-878 ILDARAEFGDSSLA
+878 ILDARAEFGDCSLA

-908 EKNDQAVLKIYGID
+908 ERNDQAVLKIYGID
-922 KTATPSGIVKEL
+922 KTATPSDIVKEL
-934 FTRYEKLSK
+934 FTRYEKEVK
-943 NTKG
+943 AREF

>member
-9 QTAKHFIQ
+9 QAAKYFIQ
-17 KYKDKSNEKSSAQSF
+17 KYKDKSNEKSDAQSF
-32 WIDFLGIFAP
+32 WIDFLGIFCDN
-42 SPTEKIEFEKRVS
+42 PTDKIEFEKRVS
-55 LSHTSFI
+55 LNHTSFI

-100 KRYNDELPYSQK
+100 GRYNDELPYSQK

-145 KQIHRFIFLSESKN
+145 KQIHRFAFLNESKN

-178 RLIRQIQDEL
+178 RLIKQIQDEL

-197 SGEPSEQDFA
+197 SLKPSEQDFA

-226 VFTRHDMFGAY
+226 VFAKRDMFGAY

-261 KRSKFADPELLAFPY
+261 KRIKFADPELLAFPY

-288 IPQFNDKLAELII
+288 IPQFNDKLAKLII
-301 DKATFGFDF
+301 DEATYGFDF

-418 TDKSGTF
+418 TDKKGTF

-468 RKVTNELIH
+468 RKATNELIH
-477 ANLEYLPLREFENI
+477 TNLEYLPLRDFENI
-491 LCANALDASWHK
+491 LCANALNTSWHE

-514 PPFIGSSLLDKNQK
+514 PPFVGARMMNETQKADLIKASNNAKNAG
-528 KDFMELTKNIKN
+528 N
-540 SGKLDYVTAWF
+540 LDYVTAWF

-556 YMKQSPATKTAFVAT
+556 YMKQTPATKTAFVAT
-571 NSICQG
+571 NSIAQG

-582 LWKAL
+582 LWKPL

-633 NNSSQKYIFTGN
+633 ENSSEKYIFTGN
-645 SRIPASNINGYLADA
+645 SRIPASNINGYLAAA

-670 PLCEFVPEMTRG
+670 PLCNVPEMG
-682 SEPNDGGN
+682 IGNKPIDDGNYLFKPDEMNEFIAKEPN
-690 LILSQN
+690 S
-696 EKDEILAKYP
+696 KKYFKRWYG
-706 NADKFIKQF
+706 AD
-715 MGAEEFINGKLR
+715 EFINGKIR

-732 VNANPG
+732 GDCSPN
-738 ELSKIPPIMD
+738 ELRSMPECMK
-748 RIKAVREN
+748 RIKAVREF
-756 RLQSKSE
+756 RLASKSE
-763 GTRKFADK
+763 GTRKIADK
-771 PTIFKLCRQPK
+771 PTRFHVENMPNSDFIL
-782 SNYIVIPR
+782 VPR
-790 VSGENRIYVPIGFV
+790 VSSAERFYIPFGFL
-804 SSDIIASDAI
+804 SNDNLASDATLI
-814 QFIPNATLADFA
+814 IPNATLADFA

-838 AVAGRLET
+838 AVCGRLGDG
-846 RYRYSNT
+846 YRYSAQ
-853 IVYNNFPFASLD
+853 IVYNNFPFVSLD

-870 TLTATAQG
+870 ILTATAQG
-878 ILDARAEFGDSSLA
+878 ILDARAEFGDCSLA

-908 EKNDQAVLKIYGID
+908 ERNDQAVLKIYGID
-922 KTATPSGIVKEL
+922 KTATPSDIVKEL
-934 FTRYEKLSK
+934 FTRYEKEVK
-943 NTKG
+943 TREF

>member
-9 QTAKHFIQ
+9 QAAKHFIQ
-17 KYKDKSNEKSSAQSF
+17 KYKDKTNEKSDAQSF
-32 WIDFLGIFAP
+32 WIDFLGIFVP

-55 LSHTSFI
+55 LNHTSFI

-145 KQIHRFIFLSESKN
+145 KQIHRFAFLNESKN

-178 RLIRQIQDEL
+178 RLIKQIQDEL

-418 TDKSGTF
+418 TDKKGTF

-468 RKVTNELIH
+468 RKATNELIH
-477 ANLEYLPLREFENI
+477 ANLEYLPLRDFENI
-491 LCANALDASWHK
+491 LCANAFDVSWHE

-514 PPFIGSSLLDKNQK
+514 PPFIGARMMNETQKADLIKASNNAKNAG
-528 KDFMELTKNIKN
+528 N
-540 SGKLDYVTAWF
+540 LDYVTAWF

-556 YMKQSPATKTAFVAT
+556 YMKQSPKTRTAFVAT

-582 LWKAL
+582 LWKPL

-645 SRIPASNINGYLADA
+645 SRILASNINGYLAAA
-660 PNIAIESRSK
+660 PNIAIESRNK
-670 PLCEFVPEMTRG
+670 PLCNVPEMG
-682 SEPNDGGN
+682 IGNKPIDDGNYLFKPDEMNEFIAKEPN
-690 LILSQN
+690 S
-696 EKDEILAKYP
+696 KKYFKRWYG
-706 NADKFIKQF
+706 AD
-715 MGAEEFINGKLR
+715 EFINGKIR

-732 VNANPG
+732 GDCPPN
-738 ELSKIPPIMD
+738 ELRSMPECMK
-748 RIKAVREN
+748 RIKAVRDF
-756 RLQSKSE
+756 RLASKSE
-763 GTRKFADK
+763 GTRKIADK
-771 PTIFKLCRQPK
+771 PTRFHVENMPDSDFILIPK
-782 SNYIVIPR
+782 
-790 VSGENRIYVPIGFV
+790 VSTSERFYVPIGIMSNSV
-804 SSDIIASDAI
+804 LTSDLVLI
-814 QFIPNATLADFA
+814 IPNATLADFA

-838 AVAGRLET
+838 AVCGRLGDG
-846 RYRYSNT
+846 YRYSAN

-878 ILDARAEFGDSSLA
+878 ILDARAEFGDCSLA

-922 KTATPSGIVKEL
+922 KTATPSDIVKEL
-934 FTRYEKLSK
+934 FTRYEKEVK
-943 NTKG
+943 AREF

>member
-9 QTAKHFIQ
+9 QAAKHFIQ
-17 KYKDKSNEKSSAQSF
+17 KYKDKTNEKSSAQSF
-32 WIDFLGIFAP
+32 WIDFLGIFVDE
-42 SPTEKIEFEKRVS
+42 PTQKINFEKTVP
-55 LSHTSFI
+55 LGHTSFI

-100 KRYNDELPYSQK
+100 GRYNDELPYSQK

-136 QIINFADLT
+136 QIINFADLE
-145 KQIHRFIFLSESKN
+145 KQIHRFTFLNESKS

-178 RLIRQIQDEL
+178 RLIKQIQDEL

-226 VFTRHDMFGAY
+226 VFARHDMFGAY

-251 VFSMLSTPEH
+251 VFSMLTTPEH

-418 TDKSGTF
+418 TDKKGTF

-468 RKVTNELIH
+468 RKATNELIH
-477 ANLEYLPLREFENI
+477 ANLEYLPLRDFENI
-491 LCANALDASWHK
+491 LCANAFDVSWHE

-514 PPFIGSSLLDKNQK
+514 PPFIGARMMNETQKADLIKASNNAKNAG
-528 KDFMELTKNIKN
+528 N
-540 SGKLDYVTAWF
+540 LDYVTAWF

-556 YMKQSPATKTAFVAT
+556 YMKQNPATKTAFVAT

-582 LWKAL
+582 LWKPL
-587 FESGVSIDFAY
+587 FESGVNIDFAY

-645 SRIPASNINGYLADA
+645 SRIPASNINGYLVDA

-670 PLCEFVPEMTRG
+670 PLCNVPEMG
-682 SEPNDGGN
+682 IGNKPIDDGNYLFSADEMNEFIAKEPN
-690 LILSQN
+690 S
-696 EKDEILAKYP
+696 KKYFKKWYG
-706 NADKFIKQF
+706 AD
-715 MGAEEFINGKLR
+715 EFINGKIR

-732 VNANPG
+732 GDCSPN
-738 ELSKIPPIMD
+738 ELRSMPECMK
-748 RIKAVREN
+748 RIKAVREF
-756 RLQSKSE
+756 RLASKSE
-763 GTRKFADK
+763 GTRKIADK
-771 PTIFKLCRQPK
+771 PTRFHVENMPNSDFIL
-782 SNYIVIPR
+782 VPR
-790 VSGENRIYVPIGFV
+790 VSSAERFYIPFGFL
-804 SSDIIASDAI
+804 SNDNLASDATLI
-814 QFIPNATLADFA
+814 IPNATLADFA

-838 AVAGRLET
+838 AVCGRLGDG
-846 RYRYSNT
+846 YRYSKD

-878 ILDARAEFGDSSLA
+878 ILDARAEFGDCSLA

-922 KTATPSGIVKEL
+922 KTATPSDIVKEL
-934 FTRYEKLSK
+934 FTRYEKEVK
-943 NTKG
+943 AREF

>member
-9 QTAKHFIQ
+9 QAAKYFIQ
-17 KYKDKSNEKSSAQSF
+17 KYKDKSNEKSDAQSF
-32 WIDFLGIFAP
+32 WIDFLGIFVDE
-42 SPTEKIEFEKRVS
+42 PTQKINFEKTVP
-55 LSHTSFI
+55 LGHTSFI

-136 QIINFADLT
+136 QIINFADLE
-145 KQIHRFIFLSESKN
+145 KQIHRFTFLNESKS

-178 RLIRQIQDEL
+178 RLIKQIQDEL

-226 VFTRHDMFGAY
+226 VFARHDMFGAY

-418 TDKSGTF
+418 TDKKGTF

-468 RKVTNELIH
+468 RKATNELIH

-491 LCANALDASWHK
+491 LCANALNASWHE

-514 PPFIGSSLLDKNQK
+514 PPFVGARMMNETQKADLIKASNNAKNAG
-528 KDFMELTKNIKN
+528 N
-540 SGKLDYVTAWF
+540 LDYVAAWF

-556 YMKQSPATKTAFVAT
+556 YMKQNPATKTAFVAT
-571 NSICQG
+571 NSIAQG

-582 LWKAL
+582 LWKPL

-633 NNSSQKYIFTGN
+633 NNSSEKYIFTGN
-645 SRIPASNINGYLADA
+645 SRISASNINGYLVDA
-660 PNIAIESRSK
+660 PNIAIESRNK
-670 PLCEFVPEMTRG
+670 PLCNVPEMG
-682 SEPNDGGN
+682 IGNKPIDDGNYLFKPDEMNEFIAKEPN
-690 LILSQN
+690 S
-696 EKDEILAKYP
+696 KKYFKRWYG
-706 NADKFIKQF
+706 AD
-715 MGAEEFINGKLR
+715 EFINGKIR

-732 VNANPG
+732 GDCPPN
-738 ELSKIPPIMD
+738 ELRSMPECMK
-748 RIKAVREN
+748 RIKAVRDF
-756 RLQSKSE
+756 RLASKSE
-763 GTRKFADK
+763 GTRKIADK
-771 PTIFKLCRQPK
+771 PTRFHVENMPDSDFILIPK
-782 SNYIVIPR
+782 
-790 VSGENRIYVPIGFV
+790 VSTSERFYVPIGIMSNSV
-804 SSDIIASDAI
+804 LTSDLVLI
-814 QFIPNATLADFA
+814 IPNATLADFA

-838 AVAGRLET
+838 AVCGRLGDG
-846 RYRYSNT
+846 YRYSAQ

-878 ILDARAEFGDSSLA
+878 ILDARAEFGDCSLA

-922 KTATPSGIVKEL
+922 KTATPSDIVKEL
-934 FTRYEKLSK
+934 FTRYEKEVK
-943 NTKG
+943 AREF

>member
-9 QTAKHFIQ
+9 QAAKHFIQ
-17 KYKDKSNEKSSAQSF
+17 KYKDKSNEKSDAQSF
-32 WIDFLGIFAP
+32 WIDFLGIFVDE
-42 SPTEKIEFEKRVS
+42 PTQKINFEKTVP
-55 LSHTSFI
+55 LGHTSFI

-145 KQIHRFIFLSESKN
+145 KQIHRFAFLNESKN

-178 RLIRQIQDEL
+178 RLIKQIQDEL

-288 IPQFNDKLAELII
+288 IPQFNDKLAKLII
-301 DKATFGFDF
+301 DEATYGFDF

-418 TDKSGTF
+418 TDKKGTF

-468 RKVTNELIH
+468 RKATNELIH
-477 ANLEYLPLREFENI
+477 ANLEYLPLRDFENI
-491 LCANALDASWHK
+491 LCANALNASWHE

-514 PPFIGSSLLDKNQK
+514 PPFVGARMMNETQKADLIKASNNAKNAG
-528 KDFMELTKNIKN
+528 N
-540 SGKLDYVTAWF
+540 LDYVTAWF

-556 YMKQSPATKTAFVAT
+556 YMKQSPKTSTAFVAT

-582 LWKAL
+582 LWKPL

-645 SRIPASNINGYLADA
+645 SRIPASNINGYLVDA

-670 PLCEFVPEMTRG
+670 PLCNVPEMG
-682 SEPNDGGN
+682 IGNKPIDDGNYLFKPDEMNEFIAKEPN
-690 LILSQN
+690 S
-696 EKDEILAKYP
+696 KKYFKRWYG
-706 NADKFIKQF
+706 AD
-715 MGAEEFINGKLR
+715 EFINGKIR

-732 VNANPG
+732 GDCSPN
-738 ELSKIPPIMD
+738 ELRSMPECMK
-748 RIKAVREN
+748 RIKAVREF
-756 RLQSKSE
+756 RLASKSE
-763 GTRKFADK
+763 GTRKIADK
-771 PTIFKLCRQPK
+771 PTRFHVENMPNSDFIL
-782 SNYIVIPR
+782 VPR
-790 VSGENRIYVPIGFV
+790 VSSAERFYIPFGFL
-804 SSDIIASDAI
+804 SNDNLASDATLI
-814 QFIPNATLADFA
+814 IPNATLADFA

-838 AVAGRLET
+838 AVCGRLGDG
-846 RYRYSNT
+846 YRYSAN

-878 ILDARAEFGDSSLA
+878 ILDARALFGDCSLA

-908 EKNDQAVLKIYGID
+908 EKNDQAVLKIYAVN
-922 KTATPSGIVKEL
+922 KTATPSDIVKEL
-934 FTRYEKLSK
+934 FTRYEKEVK
-943 NTKG
+943 AREF

>member
-9 QTAKHFIQ
+9 QAAKHFIQ
-17 KYKDKSNEKSSAQSF
+17 KYKDKSNEKSDAQSF
-32 WIDFLGIFAP
+32 WIDFLGIFVDE
-42 SPTEKIEFEKRVS
+42 PTQKINFEKTVP
-55 LSHTSFI
+55 LGHTSFI

-94 TPFEQA
+94 TPFKQA
-100 KRYNDELPYSQK
+100 GRYNDELPYSQK

-145 KQIHRFIFLSESKN
+145 KQIHRFTFLNESKS

-178 RLIRQIQDEL
+178 RLIKQIQDEL

-468 RKVTNELIH
+468 RKATNELIH
-477 ANLEYLPLREFENI
+477 ANLEYLPLRDFENI
-491 LCANALDASWHK
+491 LCANALDTSWHK

-528 KDFMELTKNIKN
+528 KDFMELAKNIKN

-556 YMKQSPATKTAFVAT
+556 YMKQSPKTRTAFVAT

-577 EQVAL
+577 EQVAP
-582 LWKAL
+582 LWKPL

-633 NNSSQKYIFTGN
+633 NNSSEKYIFTGN
-645 SRIPASNINGYLADA
+645 SRIPASNINGYLVDA

-670 PLCEFVPEMTRG
+670 PLCNVPEMTAG
-682 SEPNDGGN
+682 SKVNDNGN
-690 LILSQN
+690 LILSQD

-715 MGAEEFINGKLR
+715 MGADEFINNKLR

-732 VNANPG
+732 VNADPS
-738 ELSKIPPIMD
+738 ELSKIPPIME
-748 RIKAVREN
+748 RIQKVREF
-756 RLQSKSE
+756 RLSSKKAD
-763 GTRKFADK
+763 TRKDANT
-771 PTIFKLCRQPK
+771 PTLFQEIRQPNSK
-782 SNYIVIPR
+782 YIIIPN
-790 VSGENRIYVPIGFV
+790 VSSENRFYVPIGFLSPEIIV
-804 SSDIIASDAI
+804 SAAA
-814 QFIPNATLADFA
+814 QFIPNASLIDFA

-838 AVAGRLET
+838 AVCGRLGDG
-846 RYRYSNT
+846 YRYSKD

-922 KTATPSGIVKEL
+922 KTATPNDIVKEL
-934 FTRYEKLSK
+934 FTRYEKEVK
-943 NTKG
+943 AREF

>member
-1 MKSTKELE
+1 M
-9 QTAKHFIQ
+9 
-17 KYKDKSNEKSSAQSF
+17 
-32 WIDFLGIFAP
+32 
-42 SPTEKIEFEKRVS
+42 
-55 LSHTSFI
+55 
-62 DAYIPHAKT
+62 
-71 LIEQKS
+71 
-77 SGIDLNK
+77 
-84 AKKQSDGSEL
+84 
-94 TPFEQA
+94 
-100 KRYNDELPYSQK
+100 
-112 ARYIIVCNFDE
+112 
-123 FHIHDMESPKDPP
+123 
-136 QIINFADLT
+136 
-145 KQIHRFIFLSESKN
+145 
-159 DELKALA
+159 
-166 LAKQSELSFKAA
+166 
-178 RLIRQIQDEL
+178 
-188 IALYAAATP
+188 
-197 SGEPSEQDFA
+197 
-207 SINML
+207 
-212 LTRLVFCFYADDSG
+212 
-226 VFTRHDMFGAY
+226 
-237 LATHKANMR
+237 
-246 QAILD
+246 
-251 VFSMLSTPEH
+251 
-261 KRSKFADPELLAFPY
+261 
-276 TNGGLFEFYDEN
+276 
-288 IPQFNDKLAELII
+288 
-301 DKATFGFDF
+301 
-310 SLISPTIFG
+310 
-319 GLFESTLNPETRR
+319 
-332 SGGMHYTSIEN
+332 
-343 IEKLIKPLFLDK
+343 
-355 LESELDEIIAIKQK
+355 
-369 DTKDKKLIEFQKKLG
+369 
-384 SLCFFDPACGS
+384 
-395 GNFLTQTF
+395 
-403 LCLRELENKALKERF
+403 RELENKALKERF
-418 TDKSGTF
+418 TDKKGTF

-468 RKVTNELIH
+468 RKATNELIH
-477 ANLEYLPLREFENI
+477 ANLEYLPLRDFENI

-514 PPFIGSSLLDKNQK
+514 PPFVGARMMNETQKADLIKASNNAKNAG
-528 KDFMELTKNIKN
+528 N
-540 SGKLDYVTAWF
+540 LDYVTAWF

-556 YMKQSPATKTAFVAT
+556 YMKQSPKTRTAFVAT

-582 LWKAL
+582 LWKPL

-633 NNSSQKYIFTGN
+633 NNSSEKYIFTGN
-645 SRIPASNINGYLADA
+645 SRITASNINGYLVDA

-690 LILSQN
+690 LILSQD

-748 RIKAVREN
+748 RIQKVREY
-756 RLQSKSE
+756 RLSS
-763 GTRKFADK
+763 TRKATNK
-771 PTIFKLCRQPK
+771 LANTPTLFGEIRQPN
-782 SNYIVIPR
+782 SDYIIIPR
-790 VSGENRIYVPIGFV
+790 VSSENRFYVPIGFL
-804 SSDIIASDAI
+804 SSKVIASDATQI
-814 QFIPNATLADFA
+814 IPNATLADFA

-838 AVAGRLET
+838 AVAGRLKSD
-846 RYRYSNT
+846 YRYSKD

-878 ILDARAEFGDSSLA
+878 ILDARAEFGDCSLA

-922 KTATPSGIVKEL
+922 KNATPSDIVKEL
-934 FTRYEKLSK
+934 FTRYEKEVK
-943 NTKG
+943 TREF

>member
-9 QTAKHFIQ
+9 QAAKHFIQ
-17 KYKDKSNEKSSAQSF
+17 KYKDKTNEKSDAQSF
-32 WIDFLGIFAP
+32 WIDFLGIFVP

-145 KQIHRFIFLSESKN
+145 KQIHRFAFLNESKS

-261 KRSKFADPELLAFPY
+261 KRSKFTDPELLAFPY

-310 SLISPTIFG
+310 YLISPTIFG

-468 RKVTNELIH
+468 RKATNELIH
-477 ANLEYLPLREFENI
+477 ANLEYLPLRDFENI
-491 LCANALDASWHK
+491 LCANAFDVSWHE

-514 PPFIGSSLLDKNQK
+514 PPFIGARMMNETQKADLIKASNNAKNAG
-528 KDFMELTKNIKN
+528 N
-540 SGKLDYVTAWF
+540 LDYVTAWF

-556 YMKQSPATKTAFVAT
+556 YMKQSPKTRTAFVAT

-582 LWKAL
+582 LWKPL

-633 NNSSQKYIFTGN
+633 NNSSEKYIFTGN
-645 SRIPASNINGYLADA
+645 SRIPASNINGYLAAA
-660 PNIAIESRSK
+660 PNIAIESRNK
-670 PLCEFVPEMTRG
+670 PLCNVPEMG
-682 SEPNDGGN
+682 IGNKPIDDGNYLFKPDEMNEFIAKEPN
-690 LILSQN
+690 S
-696 EKDEILAKYP
+696 KKYFKRWYG
-706 NADKFIKQF
+706 AD
-715 MGAEEFINGKLR
+715 EFINGKIR

-732 VNANPG
+732 GDCPPN
-738 ELSKIPPIMD
+738 ELRSMPECMK
-748 RIKAVREN
+748 RIKAVRDF
-756 RLQSKSE
+756 RLASKSE
-763 GTRKFADK
+763 GTRKIADK
-771 PTIFKLCRQPK
+771 PTRFHVENMPDSDFILIPK
-782 SNYIVIPR
+782 
-790 VSGENRIYVPIGFV
+790 VSTSERFYVPIGIMSNSV
-804 SSDIIASDAI
+804 LTSDLVLI
-814 QFIPNATLADFA
+814 IPNATLADFA

-838 AVAGRLET
+838 AVCGRLGDG
-846 RYRYSNT
+846 YRYSAN

-878 ILDARAEFGDSSLA
+878 ILDARAEFGDCSLA

-908 EKNDQAVLKIYGID
+908 ERNDQAVLKIYGID
-922 KTATPSGIVKEL
+922 KTATPSDIVKEL
-934 FTRYEKLSK
+934 FTRYEKEVK
-943 NTKG
+943 AREF

>member
-9 QTAKHFIQ
+9 QAAKHFIQ
-17 KYKDKSNEKSSAQSF
+17 KYKDKTNEKSDAQSF
-32 WIDFLGIFAP
+32 WIDFLGIFVP

-77 SGIDLNK
+77 SSIDLNK

-145 KQIHRFIFLSESKN
+145 KQIHRFAFLNESKS

-468 RKVTNELIH
+468 RKATNELIH
-477 ANLEYLPLREFENI
+477 ANLEYLPLRDFENI
-491 LCANALDASWHK
+491 LCANAFDVSWDK

-514 PPFIGSSLLDKNQK
+514 PPFVGARMMNETQKADLIKASNNAKNAG
-528 KDFMELTKNIKN
+528 N
-540 SGKLDYVTAWF
+540 LDYVTAWF

-556 YMKQSPATKTAFVAT
+556 YMKQSPKTRTAFVAT

-582 LWKAL
+582 LWKPL

-633 NNSSQKYIFTGN
+633 NNSSEKYIFTGN
-645 SRIPASNINGYLADA
+645 SRIPASNINGYLAAA
-660 PNIAIESRSK
+660 PNIAIESRNK
-670 PLCEFVPEMTRG
+670 PLCNVPEMG
-682 SEPNDGGN
+682 IGNKPIDDGNYLFKPDEMNEFIAKEPN
-690 LILSQN
+690 S
-696 EKDEILAKYP
+696 KKYFKRWYG
-706 NADKFIKQF
+706 AD
-715 MGAEEFINGKLR
+715 EFINGKIR

-732 VNANPG
+732 GDCPPN
-738 ELSKIPPIMD
+738 ELRSMPECMK
-748 RIKAVREN
+748 RIKAVRDF
-756 RLQSKSE
+756 RLASKSE
-763 GTRKFADK
+763 GTRKIADK
-771 PTIFKLCRQPK
+771 PTRFHVENMPDSDFILIPK
-782 SNYIVIPR
+782 
-790 VSGENRIYVPIGFV
+790 VSTSERFYVPIGIMSNSV
-804 SSDIIASDAI
+804 LTSDLVLI
-814 QFIPNATLADFA
+814 IPNATLADFA

-838 AVAGRLET
+838 AVCGRLGDG
-846 RYRYSNT
+846 YRYSAN

-878 ILDARAEFGDSSLA
+878 ILDARAEFGDCSLA

-922 KTATPSGIVKEL
+922 KTATPSDIVKEL
-934 FTRYEKLSK
+934 FTRYEKEVK
-943 NTKG
+943 AREF

>member
-9 QTAKHFIQ
+9 QAAKYFIQ
-17 KYKDKSNEKSSAQSF
+17 KYKDKTNEKSDAQSF
-32 WIDFLGIFAP
+32 WIDFLGIFVDE
-42 SPTEKIEFEKRVS
+42 PTQKINFEKTVP
-55 LSHTSFI
+55 LGHTSFI

-145 KQIHRFIFLSESKN
+145 KQIHRFAFLNESKS

-178 RLIRQIQDEL
+178 RLIKQIQDEL

-418 TDKSGTF
+418 TDKKGTF

-468 RKVTNELIH
+468 RKATNELIH
-477 ANLEYLPLREFENI
+477 ANLEYLPLRDFENI
-491 LCANALDASWHK
+491 LCANALDASWHE

-514 PPFIGSSLLDKNQK
+514 PPFVGARMMNETQKADLIKASNNAKNAG
-528 KDFMELTKNIKN
+528 N
-540 SGKLDYVTAWF
+540 LDYVTAWF

-556 YMKQSPATKTAFVAT
+556 YMKQSPKTSTAFVAT

-582 LWKAL
+582 LWKPL

-633 NNSSQKYIFTGN
+633 NNSSEKYIFTGN
-645 SRIPASNINGYLADA
+645 SRIPASNINGYLVDA

-670 PLCEFVPEMTRG
+670 PLCNVPEMG
-682 SEPNDGGN
+682 IGNKPIDDGNYLFKPDEMNEFIAKEPN
-690 LILSQN
+690 S
-696 EKDEILAKYP
+696 KKYFKRWYG
-706 NADKFIKQF
+706 AD
-715 MGAEEFINGKLR
+715 EFINGKIR

-732 VNANPG
+732 GDCSPN
-738 ELSKIPPIMD
+738 ELRSMPECMK
-748 RIKAVREN
+748 RIKAVREF
-756 RLQSKSE
+756 RLASKSE
-763 GTRKFADK
+763 GTRKIADK
-771 PTIFKLCRQPK
+771 PTRFHVENMPNSDFIL
-782 SNYIVIPR
+782 VPR
-790 VSGENRIYVPIGFV
+790 VSSAERFYIPFGFL
-804 SSDIIASDAI
+804 SNDNLASDATLI
-814 QFIPNATLADFA
+814 IPNATLADFA

-838 AVAGRLET
+838 AVCGRLGDG
-846 RYRYSNT
+846 YRYSAN

-878 ILDARAEFGDSSLA
+878 ILDARALFGDCSLA

-922 KTATPSGIVKEL
+922 KTATPSDIVKEL
-934 FTRYEKLSK
+934 FTRYEKEVK
-943 NTKG
+943 AREF

>member
-9 QTAKHFIQ
+9 QAAKYFIQ

-32 WIDFLGIFAP
+32 WIDFLGIFVDE
-42 SPTEKIEFEKRVS
+42 PTQKINFEKTVP
-55 LSHTSFI
+55 LGHTSFI

-136 QIINFADLT
+136 QIINFADLE
-145 KQIHRFIFLSESKN
+145 KQIHRFAFLNESKS

-418 TDKSGTF
+418 TDKKGTF
-425 QGVLEGFDTCGI
+425 QGVLDGFDTCGI

-468 RKVTNELIH
+468 RKATNELIH
-477 ANLEYLPLREFENI
+477 ANLEYLPLRDFENI
-491 LCANALDASWHK
+491 LCANAFDVSWHE

-514 PPFIGSSLLDKNQK
+514 PPFVGARMMNETQKADLIKASNNAKNAG
-528 KDFMELTKNIKN
+528 N
-540 SGKLDYVTAWF
+540 LDYVTAWF

-556 YMKQSPATKTAFVAT
+556 YMKQSPKTRTAFVAT

-582 LWKAL
+582 LWKPL

-645 SRIPASNINGYLADA
+645 SRILASNINGYLAAA
-660 PNIAIESRSK
+660 PNIAIESRNK
-670 PLCEFVPEMTRG
+670 PLCNVPEMG
-682 SEPNDGGN
+682 IGNKPIDDGNYLFKPDEMNEFIAKEPN
-690 LILSQN
+690 S
-696 EKDEILAKYP
+696 KKYFKRWYG
-706 NADKFIKQF
+706 AD
-715 MGAEEFINGKLR
+715 EFINGKIR

-732 VNANPG
+732 GDCSPN
-738 ELSKIPPIMD
+738 ELRSMPECMK
-748 RIKAVREN
+748 RIKAVREF
-756 RLQSKSE
+756 RLASKSE
-763 GTRKFADK
+763 GTRKIADK
-771 PTIFKLCRQPK
+771 PTRFHVENMPNSDFIL
-782 SNYIVIPR
+782 VPR
-790 VSGENRIYVPIGFV
+790 VSSAERFYIPFGFL
-804 SSDIIASDAI
+804 SNDNLASDATLI
-814 QFIPNATLADFA
+814 IPNATLADFA

-838 AVAGRLET
+838 AVCGRLGDG
-846 RYRYSNT
+846 YRYSAN

-878 ILDARAEFGDSSLA
+878 ILDARALFGDCSLA

-908 EKNDQAVLKIYGID
+908 ERNDQAVLKIYGID
-922 KTATPSGIVKEL
+922 KTATPSDIVKEL
-934 FTRYEKLSK
+934 FTRYEKEVK
-943 NTKG
+943 AREF

>member
-9 QTAKHFIQ
+9 QAAKYFIQ

-32 WIDFLGIFAP
+32 WIDFLGIFVP

-136 QIINFADLT
+136 QIINFADLE
-145 KQIHRFIFLSESKN
+145 KQIHRFTFLNESKS

-178 RLIRQIQDEL
+178 RLIKQIQDEL

-226 VFTRHDMFGAY
+226 VFARHDMFGAY

-418 TDKSGTF
+418 TDKKGTF

-468 RKVTNELIH
+468 RKATNELIH

-491 LCANALDASWHK
+491 LCANALNASWHE

-514 PPFIGSSLLDKNQK
+514 PPFVGARMMNETQKADLIKASNNAKNAG
-528 KDFMELTKNIKN
+528 N
-540 SGKLDYVTAWF
+540 LDYVAAWF

-556 YMKQSPATKTAFVAT
+556 YMKQNPATKTAFVAT
-571 NSICQG
+571 NSIAQG

-582 LWKAL
+582 LWKPL

-633 NNSSQKYIFTGN
+633 NNSSEKYIFTGN
-645 SRIPASNINGYLADA
+645 SRISASNINGYLVDA
-660 PNIAIESRSK
+660 PNIAIESRNK
-670 PLCEFVPEMTRG
+670 PLCNVPEMG
-682 SEPNDGGN
+682 IGNKPIDDGNYLFKPDEMNEFIAKEPN
-690 LILSQN
+690 S
-696 EKDEILAKYP
+696 KKYFKRWYG
-706 NADKFIKQF
+706 AD
-715 MGAEEFINGKLR
+715 EFINGKIR

-732 VNANPG
+732 GDCPPN
-738 ELSKIPPIMD
+738 ELRSMPECMK
-748 RIKAVREN
+748 RIKAVRDF
-756 RLQSKSE
+756 RLASKSE
-763 GTRKFADK
+763 GTRKIADK
-771 PTIFKLCRQPK
+771 PTRFHVENMPDSDFILIPK
-782 SNYIVIPR
+782 
-790 VSGENRIYVPIGFV
+790 VSTSERFYVPIGIMSNSV
-804 SSDIIASDAI
+804 LTSDLVLI
-814 QFIPNATLADFA
+814 IPNATLADFA

-838 AVAGRLET
+838 AVCGRLGDG
-846 RYRYSNT
+846 YRYSAQ

-878 ILDARAEFGDSSLA
+878 ILDARAEFGDCSLA

-922 KTATPSGIVKEL
+922 KTATPSDIVKEL

-943 NTKG
+943 DTKG